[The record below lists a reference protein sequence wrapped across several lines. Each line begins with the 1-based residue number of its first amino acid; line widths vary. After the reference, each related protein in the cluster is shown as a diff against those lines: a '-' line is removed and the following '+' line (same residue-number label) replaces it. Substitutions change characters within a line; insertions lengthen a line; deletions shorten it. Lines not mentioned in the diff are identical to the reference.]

1 MVLFL
6 TKFDA
11 DLKKKFCE
19 LISGGTRLS
28 QAAKICGVSRRNIYY
43 HLKTDPEFKEAYE
56 DAEET
61 ATDNVEAALYVAAT
75 SGDVRAQQ
83 IWLFNKRK
91 NIWADSKNIKLD
103 ASVNAVTEFTL
114 KWRDPSQ
121 LPQPEG

>member
-1 MVLFL
+1 MTFNVVLCL

-19 LISGGTRLS
+19 CVSSGIRLS

-43 HLKTDPEFKEAYE
+43 HLANDPEFKEAYE

-61 ATDNVEAALYVAAT
+61 ATDNVEAALYAAAT
-75 SGDVRAQQ
+75 GGDVKAQQ

-91 NIWADSKNIKLD
+91 NVWADSKNIKLD
-103 ASVNAVTEFTL
+103 ANVAATMEYTL
-114 KWRDPSQ
+114 QWSDQHQK
-121 LPQPEG
+121 